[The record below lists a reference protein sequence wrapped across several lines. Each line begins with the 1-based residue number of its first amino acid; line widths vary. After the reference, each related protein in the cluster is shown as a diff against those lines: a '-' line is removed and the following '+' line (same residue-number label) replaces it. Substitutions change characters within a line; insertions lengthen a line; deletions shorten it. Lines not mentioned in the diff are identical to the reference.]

1 MWSVWYF
8 PKPGSAR
15 IACRASSLAGF
26 AVGDT
31 VNSRT
36 SLVIRR
42 LYNRALSSFWI
53 DERWAY
59 HFAFDTAAADVDSDV
74 LAILDTRVDID
85 QRQRDTD
92 FQRRRKRARRGD
104 PDRGVAVENIQ
115 VWPQHTATDRAQTPQ
130 QPPRARL
137 FFGQQGL
144 AAEERVL
151 LPADRPAATGQQRVE
166 HHCGG
171 VPGRQQLVA
180 VLTGVSA
187 AAHPHRHALE
197 RRVGVAH
204 VVHIGRQAE
213 FGEHFGRPGALH

>member
-8 PKPGSAR
+8 PKPGSAT

-53 DERWAY
+53 DERWAN
-59 HFAFDTAAADVDSDV
+59 HFAF
-74 LAILDTRVDID
+74 DTRVDID

-130 QPPRARL
+130 Q
-137 FFGQQGL
+137 
-144 AAEERVL
+144 
-151 LPADRPAATGQQRVE
+151 
-166 HHCGG
+166 
-171 VPGRQQLVA
+171 
-180 VLTGVSA
+180 S
-187 AAHPHRHALE
+187 
-197 RRVGVAH
+197 RRT
-204 VVHIGRQAE
+204 R
-213 FGEHFGRPGALH
+213 